1 MSAEQPVYRSVL
13 LLGPPGSGKGTQGKV
28 LSQMPG
34 FVHVSSGDMFRNLDH
49 QSDLGRLFLEY
60 STRGELVPDD
70 VTIRLWRHHME
81 RMAKSG
87 QFDIKRDVLL
97 LDGIPR
103 SAHQAEM
110 LAENVD
116 MLLLLH
122 LQASQE
128 AMVER
133 IHKRALQENR
143 LDDINPDVVRR
154 RFQEYEA
161 ATAPVLE
168 FYPTDKI
175 RTVDAGAA
183 PLEVLR
189 QIIEVL
195 QVMLFP
201 ETLQHSIAV

>member
-1 MSAEQPVYRSVL
+1 MSGEHPLYKSVL
-13 LLGPPGSGKGTQGKV
+13 VLGPPGSGKGTQGKV

-34 FVHVSSGDMFRNLDH
+34 FLHVSSGDMFRDLDP
-49 QSDLGRLFLEY
+49 QSELGRIFLEH

-70 VTIRLWRHHME
+70 LTVRLWQHHMD
-81 RMAKSG
+81 RLANSG
-87 QFDIKRDVLL
+87 QFNVARDVVF

-103 SAHQAEM
+103 SRAQAEM
-110 LAENVD
+110 LADKVD

-122 LQASQE
+122 LQADQE
-128 AMVER
+128 TMLER

-143 LDDINPDVVRR
+143 LDDTNPDVVRR
-154 RFQEYEA
+154 RFREYEA
-161 ATAPVLE
+161 ETAPILDY
-168 FYPTDKI
+168 YPAAKI

-195 QVMLFP
+195 QVMLFL
-201 ETLQHSIAV
+201 ETLQHAA